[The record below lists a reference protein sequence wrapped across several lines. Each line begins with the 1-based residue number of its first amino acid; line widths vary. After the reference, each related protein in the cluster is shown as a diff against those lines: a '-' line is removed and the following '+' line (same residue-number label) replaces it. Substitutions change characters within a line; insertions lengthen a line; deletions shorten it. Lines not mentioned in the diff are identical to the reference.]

1 MLLPPVSPSQGIAL
15 DAAPTSVFTKNFA
28 ALLFDMDGTLLNSM
42 AVVERVWGA
51 WAVRNGLDPV
61 EMMKTVHGVR
71 AVDTIRSL
79 QLPDIDAEKE
89 AYDLA
94 LAEIADVEGIVEIPG
109 AVAFLNSLPPEK
121 WAIVTSAPLDLAVR
135 RLAAAGIPTPQLMIT
150 GEDVSTGKPDPQG
163 YRMAAERL
171 GVRPEDC
178 LVFEDA
184 PAGILA
190 GLAAGADVVVITGA
204 HEAAAD
210 TPHMTL
216 ARYHDIEVELASD
229 GMLSLRRTL

>member
-1 MLLPPVSPSQGIAL
+1 
-15 DAAPTSVFTKNFA
+15 
-28 ALLFDMDGTLLNSM
+28 MDGTLLNSM

-51 WAVRNGLDPV
+51 WAERNGLDPV
-61 EMMKTVHGVR
+61 EFTKTVHGVR
-71 AVDTIRSL
+71 AVDTIRNL
-79 QLPDIDAEKE
+79 ELPDIDPEKE

-109 AVAFLNSLPPEK
+109 AVDFLNSLPPER

-150 GEDVSTGKPDPQG
+150 GEDVSIGKPDPQG

-171 GVRPEDC
+171 GVRAEDC

-190 GLAAGADVVVITGA
+190 GHAAGADVVVVTGA
-204 HEAAAD
+204 HAAAEG

-216 ARYHDIEVELASD
+216 ARYHDIAVERATD
-229 GMLSLRRTL
+229 GTVSLRRTA